1 MLRLIV
7 VVFIAKKSGMT
18 AQTTRAR
25 SGSIL
30 IKLELVNTVPDQR
43 WASQHT
49 PTPSKLTKYNN
60 LVSTEHSVAVA
71 QKASDA
77 PRAG

>member
-30 IKLELVNTVPDQR
+30 IKLELVNTMPEVCF
-43 WASQHT
+43 STHT
-49 PTPSKLTKYNN
+49 NTNTPSKLQKKKNE
-60 LVSTEHSVAVA
+60 LGVHS
-71 QKASDA
+71 S
-77 PRAG
+77 